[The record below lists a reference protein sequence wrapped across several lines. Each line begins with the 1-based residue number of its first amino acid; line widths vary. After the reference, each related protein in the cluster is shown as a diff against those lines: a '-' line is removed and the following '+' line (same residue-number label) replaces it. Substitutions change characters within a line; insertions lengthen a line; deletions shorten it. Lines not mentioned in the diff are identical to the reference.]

1 MVRGS
6 RPGRMDPQ
14 GEGMAVSYT
23 AEQLAQ
29 LKANIARGVTSL
41 EVNGE
46 KVTFRSLDEMR
57 RTVAMIE
64 NEVSPVSRPG
74 LYRPKFSRG

>member
-1 MVRGS
+1 
-6 RPGRMDPQ
+6 
-14 GEGMAVSYT
+14 MAYT
-23 AEQLAQ
+23 VEDLAA

-57 RTVAMIE
+57 RIVAMIE
-64 NEVSPVSRPG
+64 DD
-74 LYRPKFSRG
+74 LMPKPKSGFHLPTFSRG